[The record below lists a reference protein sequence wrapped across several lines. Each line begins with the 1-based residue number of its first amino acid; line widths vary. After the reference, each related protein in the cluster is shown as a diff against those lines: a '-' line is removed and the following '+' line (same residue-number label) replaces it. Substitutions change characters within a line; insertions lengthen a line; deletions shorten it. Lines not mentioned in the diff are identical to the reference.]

1 MSHHDRTH
9 PMDLLERK
17 FANDAEA
24 HTLLAMLHAK
34 VIADAPDVFVRDP
47 FYARVHA
54 CVGEHIRLSGDV
66 YDRR

>member
-1 MSHHDRTH
+1 MTHHDRTH

-24 HTLLAMLHAK
+24 HMLLAMIDSAFCVDRHELWSLAFC
-34 VIADAPDVFVRDP
+34 DRVR
-47 FYARVHA
+47 R
-54 CVGEHIRLSGDV
+54 CVEEHIRLSGDQ